1 MSEQLRADD
10 RWFAELDRR
19 LRTLEAAPRVGLA
32 GLRSVW
38 QTAGVSPAVFGATFE
53 AGVAGN
59 TWTDD
64 TGATGTG
71 YPTITL
77 TTGRRYM
84 IFWSARPIGL
94 AASAAYRS
102 ASVEI
107 SVRIDGV
114 DSPPLPSPRRQFANS
129 NAAPVD
135 VALSTIV
142 AREITPGQHTFT
154 VVARW
159 ANDQPAAPNL
169 PTLTDTFLGI
179 LPLSSS

>member
-1 MSEQLRADD
+1 M
-10 RWFAELDRR
+10 AELERR
-19 LRTLEAAPRVGLA
+19 VRVLEAAPRVGLA

-38 QTAGVSPAVFGATFE
+38 QTAGVSPTVFGAFE

-64 TGATGTG
+64 TGTSGAG

-77 TTGRRYM
+77 VTGRRYM
-84 IFWSARPIGL
+84 IFWSARPIGM

-102 ASVEI
+102 ASVQI

-114 DSPPLPSPRRQFANS
+114 DAPPQPRALRQFANG

-159 ANDQPAAPNL
+159 ANDQPAALGL

>member
-10 RWFAELDRR
+10 RWFAEIERR
-19 LRTLEAAPRVGLA
+19 LRTLEASPRVGLA

-38 QTAGVSPAVFGATFE
+38 QTAGVSPAVFGAFE

-77 TTGRRYM
+77 VTGRRYM

-94 AASAAYRS
+94 ATSATYRS
-102 ASVEI
+102 ASVDV

-114 DSPPLPSPRRQFANS
+114 DNSPLPRALRQFANG

-135 VALSTIV
+135 VALSAIV
-142 AREITPGQHTFT
+142 TREITPGTHTFQM
-154 VVARW
+154 VARW

>member
-38 QTAGVSPAVFGATFE
+38 QTAGVSPAVFGTYE

-59 TWTDD
+59 TWRDD

-84 IFWSARPIGL
+84 IFWSARPISI
-94 AASAAYRS
+94 ANAAAYRS
-102 ASVEI
+102 MAVELSVQ
-107 SVRIDGV
+107 VDGV
-114 DSPPLPSPRRQFANS
+114 NVPPLPNARRQFTNL
-129 NAAPVD
+129 NASTVD
-135 VALSTIV
+135 VPLSAIV
-142 AREITPGQHTFT
+142 TREITPGQHTFRM
-154 VVARW
+154 VASW
-159 ANDQPAAPNL
+159 TNDQPAAAIL